1 MNSDTIV
8 NALAGIN
15 PPNAPVVLSNPTAI
29 TLFEY
34 APSAFV
40 GDNPGT
46 LLPVV
51 LNVPSQPSQVFSAA
65 GTSGSGAGVYG
76 GASLA
81 GGAATMEEWTAD
93 SRAFII
99 RAFGKVSP
107 LQVSKTLTL
116 DLYWGNGIGLT
127 NGGFGQVSLI
137 NAAQAL
143 SATNPF
149 ASNWYLESRVLWDS
163 TSTRLNAYTTGQI
176 NGTSLGP
183 VAVTIPNVP
192 AGQVQFTCGA
202 SLNDS
207 GANQGGNVF
216 TITLVEFSAERL

>member
-8 NALAGIN
+8 NALARNN
-15 PPNAPVVLSNPTAI
+15 PPNAPAVLVNATAQTLFQYAPTA
-29 TLFEY
+29 FEN
-34 APSAFV
+34 
-40 GDNPGT
+40 DNPGT
-46 LLPVV
+46 LLPLV
-51 LNVPSQPSQVFSAA
+51 LDVPSQPSQVFSAS

-76 GASLA
+76 GASQSGLP
-81 GGAATMEEWTAD
+81 TVMEEWTAD
-93 SRAFII
+93 GRAFIV

-116 DLYWGNGIGLT
+116 DLYWGNGISLA
-127 NGGFGQVSLI
+127 NGGFGGISLI

-176 NGTSLGP
+176 NGVSLGP
-183 VAVTIPNVP
+183 VAISITNVP
-192 AGQVQFTCGA
+192 GGQVQFTCGA

-207 GANQGGNVF
+207 GAGQSNTF
-216 TITLVEFSAERL
+216 TITLVEFAAERL